1 MEIVHRDCNINLKL
15 NRKIPIAFLN
25 LKNYD
30 SHLIMQ
36 ELGKLNL
43 KVSVISNVL
52 EKYMSFTINN
62 KISVIDS
69 FQFLSSSLDS
79 LVKNLSKD
87 DFKYLGQIF
96 DKNKLDLV
104 KEKGF
109 CLYKYMTDFEMF
121 KEKLQTKFYNSLAGK
136 KNSDKEYGHALNV
149 RNKFDMKTIKNYDD
163 LHLKCDVL
171 LLADVFEKFR
181 NNHLKNYGL
190 FPRYYFSA
198 PGLGWDAMLK
208 TTKIRL
214 ELITDPDMHV
224 FFEKCTKV

>member
-1 MEIVHRDCNINLKL
+1 
-15 NRKIPIAFLN
+15 
-25 LKNYD
+25 
-30 SHLIMQ
+30 MQ

-87 DFKYLGQIF
+87 DIKYLGQIF

-109 CLYKYMTDFEMF
+109 YLYKCMVDFEML

-136 KNSDKEYGHALNV
+136 KNSDKEYALNV
-149 RNKFDMKTIKNYDD
+149 RNKCDMKTIKHYDD

-171 LLADVFEKFR
+171 LLADVFKKFR
-181 NNHLKNYGL
+181 NNNLKNYGL

-198 PGLGWDAMLK
+198 PGLGWDEMLK